1 MLVEEKIKNGE
12 NIVKDDK
19 ENKISS
25 EKNIQEIPEK
35 KTYINFHFCS
45 ISISIIITYVFIID
59 SISSNIINRVV
70 FYEYE
75 FEFEIFL
82 ILLEEIFNICF
93 YIIAS
98 KKIEVFKKLLGEI
111 TFKDFYKLKYQY
123 IGYTLFSIL
132 MALISLLGYQLVKNI
147 PMYVNLRKFV
157 TVMIFTYRFFFK
169 KQKIGK
175 INIIVIILLT
185 AGAIFAGIDDY
196 DTDYIGFLVIFSKN
210 TLTVINLEITENLK
224 KKNGISNLK
233 LLAYK
238 SFISPPLLLIIMFA
252 FGEHKEIINYFNSPH
267 NFSYVSLFLCLFFN
281 IFILIINNLSFFI
294 SNEKNNS
301 LFTQLLSDSKYIF
314 ITLFSFFILKTFSFT
329 WKNILG
335 LLLSTLGAVIISIS
349 SMYDNIQFKKKI
361 QKDKKRFIEL
371 SNIEEMD
378 SNNEDKNTNINNNDM
393 NINKDNKEENNDT
406 NNNNISTRST
416 DFEDNNN
423 DSSIN
428 ISNDNISNINI
439 NNNDDNINNNI
450 DNINNNIDN
459 INKPNDG
466 DIINNNI
473 TNKNESNIDS
483 NDKSNNDNINLNI
496 NENINSNDE
505 EKLYN

>member
-1 MLVEEKIKNGE
+1 
-12 NIVKDDK
+12 
-19 ENKISS
+19 
-25 EKNIQEIPEK
+25 
-35 KTYINFHFCS
+35 
-45 ISISIIITYVFIID
+45 
-59 SISSNIINRVV
+59 
-70 FYEYE
+70 
-75 FEFEIFL
+75 
-82 ILLEEIFNICF
+82 
-93 YIIAS
+93 
-98 KKIEVFKKLLGEI
+98 
-111 TFKDFYKLKYQY
+111 
-123 IGYTLFSIL
+123 
-132 MALISLLGYQLVKNI
+132 
-147 PMYVNLRKFV
+147 
-157 TVMIFTYRFFFK
+157 
-169 KQKIGK
+169 
-175 INIIVIILLT
+175 
-185 AGAIFAGIDDY
+185 
-196 DTDYIGFLVIFSKN
+196 
-210 TLTVINLEITENLK
+210 
-224 KKNGISNLK
+224 
-233 LLAYK
+233 
-238 SFISPPLLLIIMFA
+238 MFA

-439 NNNDDNINNNI
+439 NNNDDNINS
-450 DNINNNIDN
+450 NNIDN

-496 NENINSNDE
+496 NENINNSNDE
-505 EKLYN
+505 EKLDN

>member
-1 MLVEEKIKNGE
+1 
-12 NIVKDDK
+12 
-19 ENKISS
+19 
-25 EKNIQEIPEK
+25 
-35 KTYINFHFCS
+35 
-45 ISISIIITYVFIID
+45 
-59 SISSNIINRVV
+59 
-70 FYEYE
+70 
-75 FEFEIFL
+75 
-82 ILLEEIFNICF
+82 
-93 YIIAS
+93 
-98 KKIEVFKKLLGEI
+98 
-111 TFKDFYKLKYQY
+111 
-123 IGYTLFSIL
+123 
-132 MALISLLGYQLVKNI
+132 
-147 PMYVNLRKFV
+147 
-157 TVMIFTYRFFFK
+157 
-169 KQKIGK
+169 
-175 INIIVIILLT
+175 
-185 AGAIFAGIDDY
+185 
-196 DTDYIGFLVIFSKN
+196 
-210 TLTVINLEITENLK
+210 
-224 KKNGISNLK
+224 
-233 LLAYK
+233 
-238 SFISPPLLLIIMFA
+238 MFA
-252 FGEHKEIINYFNSPH
+252 FGEYKEIINYFTPH
-267 NFSYVSLFLCLFFN
+267 NFSYISLLLCLFFN

-361 QKDKKRFIEL
+361 QKDKNRFIEL

-416 DFEDNNN
+416 DFEDNNK

-439 NNNDDNINNNI
+439 NNNDDNINS
-450 DNINNNIDN
+450 NNIDN

-496 NENINSNDE
+496 NENINNSNDK
-505 EKLYN
+505 EKLDN